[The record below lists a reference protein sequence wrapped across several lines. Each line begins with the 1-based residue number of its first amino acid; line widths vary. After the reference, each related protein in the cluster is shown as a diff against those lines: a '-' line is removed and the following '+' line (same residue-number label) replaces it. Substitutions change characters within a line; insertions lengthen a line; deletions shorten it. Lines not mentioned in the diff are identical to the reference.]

1 VKKHDLPGRFQALP
15 APINTP
21 VRLGDPTFLAS
32 RTFRTFGDKSREGTE
47 NLRILLRVPRAPEAG
62 RRRDQPASSLGL
74 SKSRD
79 FKTRGTLEAA
89 RECSHGRIYICVAA
103 TCSPKTANRRETERA
118 RYGAIAFA
126 CFAELRN
133 NSRGTRGEGGGEG
146 ASVAI
151 ANPANSGRVL
161 RVPSASRRYKATGE
175 RRGESSGA
183 FPFQI
188 R

>member
-1 VKKHDLPGRFQALP
+1 M
-15 APINTP
+15 
-21 VRLGDPTFLAS
+21 FLAS
-32 RTFRTFGDKSREGTE
+32 RTFRTFGDKSRE
-47 NLRILLRVPRAPEAG
+47 RIRRTCVFSCEFREHRKSAEEETNPRALSDSQNLAILKLEAHSKLHASAVMAAFTFAQPPLARQKQQTG
-62 RRRDQPASSLGL
+62 ERRRERDTVR
-74 SKSRD
+74 SRS
-79 FKTRGTLEAA
+79 RVSRSYGT
-89 RECSHGRIYICVAA
+89 
-103 TCSPKTANRRETERA
+103 TA
-118 RYGAIAFA
+118 
-126 CFAELRN
+126 
-133 NSRGTRGEGGGEG
+133 GGEER